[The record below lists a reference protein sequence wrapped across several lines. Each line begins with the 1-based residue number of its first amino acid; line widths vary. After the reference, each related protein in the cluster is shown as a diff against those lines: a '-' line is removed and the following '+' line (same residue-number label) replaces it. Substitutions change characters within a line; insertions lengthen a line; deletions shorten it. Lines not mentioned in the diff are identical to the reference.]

1 MNTIKKIF
9 NITLIFT
16 ALFSLSA
23 CNVSKEVEEKR
34 ERRLAI
40 DIKDYYYLLNSYQVF
55 ILKEISNLNN
65 LDDSTTVRD
74 LLSKENFDALSLL
87 ENIEDFNTFVNELGE
102 YCINDESGKSSL
114 LINDSTSISELKN
127 LKSNIKNSC
136 QKAENLISTFNAK
149 EKQRLLKKI
158 SDND

>member
-23 CNVSKEVEEKR
+23 CNVSKEAKENR

-40 DIKDYYYLLNSYQVF
+40 DIKDYYSLINSYQFF
-55 ILKEISNLNN
+55 ILNDISKLNN
-65 LDDSTTVRD
+65 LDDSITVRD
-74 LLSKENFDALSLL
+74 ILSKENFDALSLL
-87 ENIEDFNTFVNELGE
+87 ENIEKFSDFVNELGE
-102 YCINDESGKSSL
+102 YCINDDSEKSSL
-114 LINDSTSISELKN
+114 FINDSTSISELRN
-127 LKSNIKNSC
+127 LESNIKNSC
-136 QKAENLISTFNAK
+136 QKAEKLISIFNAK